1 MNLTIIEFESNVLRD
16 NPLNDP
22 YKRRVGIIYPKD
34 YEGRPILIYLSGYLS
49 SSLTQINYN
58 PLGEDM
64 VSKVER
70 LSNEGKMKGSVIVL
84 PDMFTKVGG
93 NQYINSSAV
102 GMYEDFLVKELIPFL
117 KDKFKSD
124 KIGIFGHSSGG
135 YGALILGMKYP
146 NTIKAIADH
155 AGDAYFEYV
164 YLPTFPRAIEQLR
177 RFKTPE
183 EWLENYW
190 KKENKQHREDLNTL
204 NVVGMSAF
212 YSPNNE
218 KIELP
223 FDLETGEILED
234 VWKKWLE
241 KDPVRMVD
249 KYADNL
255 KMLKFIFIDVGK
267 KDEFNIQYGS
277 RTLHKKLQ
285 KYGINHYYE
294 EFNDGHLHTNY
305 RYDISLSLLEK
316 KLTSE

>member
-16 NPLNDP
+16 NPLKDP
-22 YKRRVGIIYPKD
+22 HKRRVGLIYPEK
-34 YEGRPILIYLSGYLS
+34 YEERPILIYLSGYLS

-64 VSKVER
+64 KSRIER
-70 LSNEGKMKGSVIVL
+70 LVNEGKMKGSVIVL

-102 GMYEDFLVKELIPFL
+102 GMYEDFLIKELLPFL
-117 KDKFKSD
+117 MDKFKSD

-135 YGALILGMKYP
+135 YGAIILGMKYP
-146 NTIKAIADH
+146 NIIKAIADH

-164 YLPTFPRAIEQLR
+164 YLPTFPKAIEQLR

-190 KKENKQHREDLNTL
+190 KKENKQHKEDLNTL
-204 NVVGMSAF
+204 NVIGMSAF
-212 YSPNNE
+212 YSPKDE

-234 VWKKWLE
+234 VWRKWLE

-249 KYADNL
+249 KYVDNL
-255 KMLKFIFIDVGK
+255 KVLKFIYMDVGK
-267 KDEFNIQYGS
+267 RDEFNIQYGS

-285 KYGINHYYE
+285 KYGIDHYYE
-294 EFNDGHLHTNY
+294 EFNDGHLHTSY

-316 KLTSE
+316 ALMSE

>member
-16 NPLNDP
+16 NPLKDP
-22 YKRRVGIIYPKD
+22 NRRRVGIIYPEE

-64 VSKVER
+64 KRKVER
-70 LSNEGKMKGSVIVL
+70 LINEGKMKGSVIVL

-102 GMYEDFLVKELIPFL
+102 GMYEDFLIKELIPFL

-135 YGALILGMKYP
+135 YGALVLGMKYS
-146 NTIKAIADH
+146 NVIKAIADH
-155 AGDAYFEYV
+155 AGDSYFEYV
-164 YLPTFPRAIEQLR
+164 YLPTFPKAIEQLR

-204 NVVGMSAF
+204 NVIGMAAF
-212 YSPNNE
+212 YSPKDE

-223 FDLETGEILED
+223 FDLETGEILEE
-234 VWKKWLE
+234 VWRKWLD

-249 KYADNL
+249 KYTDNL

-294 EFNDGHLHTNY
+294 EFNDGHLHTTY

-316 KLTSE
+316 ALMSE

>member
-16 NPLNDP
+16 NPLKDP
-22 YKRRVGIIYPKD
+22 HKRRVGLIYPEK
-34 YEGRPILIYLSGYLS
+34 YEERPILIYLSGYLS

-64 VSKVER
+64 KSRIER
-70 LSNEGKMKGSVIVL
+70 LVNEGKMKGSVIVL

-102 GMYEDFLVKELIPFL
+102 GMYEDFLIKELLPFL
-117 KDKFKSD
+117 MDKFKSD

-135 YGALILGMKYP
+135 YGAIVLGMKYP
-146 NTIKAIADH
+146 NIIKAIADH

-164 YLPTFPRAIEQLR
+164 YLPTFPKAIEQLR
-177 RFKTPE
+177 RFRTPE

-190 KKENKQHREDLNTL
+190 KKENKQHKEDLNTL
-204 NVVGMSAF
+204 NVIGMSAF
-212 YSPNNE
+212 YSPKDE

-234 VWKKWLE
+234 VWRKWLE

-249 KYADNL
+249 KYVDNL
-255 KMLKFIFIDVGK
+255 KVLKFIYMDVGK
-267 KDEFNIQYGS
+267 RDEFNIQYGS

-285 KYGINHYYE
+285 KYGIDHYYE
-294 EFNDGHLHTNY
+294 EFNDGHLHTSY

-316 KLTSE
+316 ALMSE

>member
-1 MNLTIIEFESNVLRD
+1 VNLTIIEFESNVLRD
-16 NPLNDP
+16 NPLKDP
-22 YKRRVGIIYPKD
+22 NRRRVGIIYPEE

-64 VSKVER
+64 KRKVER
-70 LSNEGKMKGSVIVL
+70 LINEGKMKGSVIVL

-102 GMYEDFLVKELIPFL
+102 GMYEDFLIKELIPFL

-135 YGALILGMKYP
+135 YGALVLGMKYS
-146 NTIKAIADH
+146 NVIKAIADH
-155 AGDAYFEYV
+155 AGDSYFEYV
-164 YLPTFPRAIEQLR
+164 YLPTFPKAIEQLR

-204 NVVGMSAF
+204 NVIGMAAF
-212 YSPNNE
+212 YSPKDE

-223 FDLETGEILED
+223 FDLETGEILEE
-234 VWKKWLE
+234 VWRKWLD

-294 EFNDGHLHTNY
+294 EFNDGHLHTTY

-316 KLTSE
+316 ALMSE